1 MSPVHPHKGAQQ
13 SFNAAGIVHTDNSEQ
28 LRKENAE
35 LRSALESSKEEN
47 ALLNGVIS
55 TISST
60 LKLDEVLSHLVDT
73 IVRAIS
79 CHAAFIYLYNKEKD
93 RLILASTTEQYQHQ
107 VGKITL
113 GLGEG
118 TT

>member
-1 MSPVHPHKGAQQ
+1 MSSAHPHSHKGASQ
-13 SFNAAGIVHTDNSEQ
+13 SSNSASMGHTDNPEQ

-35 LRSALESSKEEN
+35 LLSALATSREEN
-47 ALLNGVIS
+47 VLLNDVIS

-79 CHAAFIYLYNKEKD
+79 CHAACFYLFNEGTD
-93 RLILASTTEQYQHQ
+93 RLLLPATTEQYQHQ
-107 VGKITL
+107 
-113 GLGEG
+113 
-118 TT
+118 